1 MIFTFF
7 NHIYFAVFQ
16 GSVFTI
22 LLLSSIAKKLL
33 YKMIHL
39 LYRSI
44 ASIKAGIKSGI
55 KSTMM
60 SLDFK
65 LQAKIAKIKLIY
77 ILVYIIKLH
86 NNKTSKILG
95 LFEIIFIFQWF
106 LFLSLI

>member
-44 ASIKAGIKSGI
+44 ASIKAGI